1 VAGATLHKINLGSL
15 TAQAS
20 QWPLDS
26 DLQTLVFIH
35 GAGFHAGF
43 WHPQESLANQFNV
56 IFLNLP
62 GRQSAA
68 PSEGL
73 IERYAD
79 EAAKALKQLETNV
92 IIIGHSM
99 GGAVAQAIAHAN
111 PPWLQ
116 AIVLACTGAK
126 LKVAPVVNQLLTQGA
141 SVFMQMFTQTGPGL
155 DIKQMAL
162 LGNQMAK
169 TETGLTDFLAC
180 NRFDFM
186 DRVNEIRTPC
196 LVMTGDKDLLTP
208 EKYSHFLHEHITGS
222 ELSLVKDTGH
232 LLPWESPITFNRL
245 ISEFARRHEPDSVSI
260 TD

>member
-1 VAGATLHKINLGSL
+1 MLHKINLGSL

-20 QWPLDS
+20 QWPLKAGQ
-26 DLQTLVFIH
+26 QTLVFIH

-43 WHPQESLANQFNV
+43 WHPQESLANHFNL

-62 GRQSAA
+62 GRQTAA
-68 PSEGL
+68 QTEGL
-73 IERYAD
+73 VERYAD
-79 EAAKALKQLETNV
+79 EALKAIENLETKV
-92 IIIGHSM
+92 VVIGHSM
-99 GGAVAQAIAHAN
+99 GGAVAQAMAHAN

-155 DIKQMAL
+155 DMKQMAL
-162 LGNQMAK
+162 LGKQMAK

-186 DRVNEIRTPC
+186 DKLKDIRIPC
-196 LVMTGDKDLLTP
+196 LVITGDKDLLTP
-208 EKYSHFLHEHITGS
+208 EKYSHFLNEHITDS
-222 ELSLVKDTGH
+222 ELALVKDTGH

-245 ISEFARRHEPDSVSI
+245 ISEFARRHEPDSVPV